1 MHYNLYS
8 VACALAQVWTH
19 YKIGKLNMW
28 TLFCNVCINFLN
40 SQIWKEIMLE
50 LNNDKISFQVLP
62 PFSTDFSFQNL
73 VFFGIYVNF
82 QWQKSLK
89 NQYLPHSES
98 KKSYQ
103 MNSTQSSHQDLSNNT
118 KGTFQF
124 LRNVQLQFNLIFSEE
139 IIQYWRTSSTTQVQT
154 PWNQADAPLLLLLEI
169 FPKRPRARS
178 EASQF
183 SGSHKYKQTAFLHR

>member
-1 MHYNLYS
+1 M
-8 VACALAQVWTH
+8 
-19 YKIGKLNMW
+19 
-28 TLFCNVCINFLN
+28 
-40 SQIWKEIMLE
+40 
-50 LNNDKISFQVLP
+50 ISFQVLP

-139 IIQYWRTSSTTQVQT
+139 IIQY
-154 PWNQADAPLLLLLEI
+154 
-169 FPKRPRARS
+169 
-178 EASQF
+178 
-183 SGSHKYKQTAFLHR
+183 